1 MVKNRQN
8 AMHFTWGDA
17 CDGWRLVADPSLS
30 VIEERMPPG
39 TAEVRH
45 FHRITRQFFYVLSG
59 VLTFEL
65 GETNCTVITGEGV
78 EVAPGI
84 EHRVSN
90 CSDGEVRFL
99 VVSRPSTYGERT
111 STKLNP

>member
-17 CDGWRLVADPSLS
+17 CDGWWLVADPSLS

-39 TAEVRH
+39 TAEALH
-45 FHRITRQFFYVLSG
+45 FHRIARQFFYVLSG

-65 GETNCTVITGEGV
+65 GKTNRTVIASEGV

-99 VVSRPSTYGERT
+99 VVSCPSTDGDRIAAE
-111 STKLNP
+111 

>member
-1 MVKNRQN
+1 MASMVKNRQN
-8 AMHFTWGDA
+8 ATHFTWGDT
-17 CDGWRLVADPSLS
+17 CDGWRLVTDPSLS

-39 TAEVRH
+39 AAEMRH
-45 FHRITRQFFYVLSG
+45 FHRIARQFFYVLSG

-65 GETNCTVITGEGV
+65 GKTNCTVIAGEGV

-84 EHRVSN
+84 VHRVSN

-99 VVSRPSTYGERT
+99 VVSCPSTDGDRIAAE
-111 STKLNP
+111 

>member
-8 AMHFTWGDA
+8 SMHYIWGQT
-17 CDGWRLVADPSLS
+17 CDGWRLVADPSFG

-45 FHRITRQFFYVLSG
+45 YHRIARQFFYVLSG

-65 GETNCTVITGEGV
+65 GKTTHSLTTGDGV
-78 EVAPGI
+78 EVAPGMV
-84 EHRVSN
+84 HRVSN

-99 VVSRPSTYGERT
+99 VVSCPSPDDDRVAAE
-111 STKLNP
+111 